1 MTSTLTKYSPLML
14 GLFRIVT
21 ALVFMEHGTQ
31 KLFRFPPP
39 EQRFGGGGPGGRAA
53 SRALAQG
60 ADAASSAVSSAL
72 DTASSALSNAV
83 DAVSSMAASIQP
95 PTGGPGREAMPP
107 AMQTLFLVA
116 GILETF
122 GGLALVLGLLT
133 RPIAF
138 IVAGECAVIFWWMD
152 VGHSHTIFPAS
163 NGGEVA
169 VLFCFNFLLLVF
181 SGPGAFALDN
191 LILKRRAA

>member
-1 MTSTLTKYSPLML
+1 MNATLTKYSPWML

-31 KLFRFPPP
+31 KLFHFPPQ
-39 EQRFGGGGPGGRAA
+39 EQRFGGGAGGRAA

-60 ADAASSAVSSAL
+60 ADAASSAISNAVDA
-72 DTASSALSNAV
+72 ASSAVSSAV
-83 DAVSSMAASIQP
+83 DAVSSMASSIQP
-95 PTGGPGREAMPP
+95 PTGGPGRDGMP
-107 AMQTLFLVA
+107 ASMQALFLVA

-138 IVAGECAVIFWWMD
+138 IV
-152 VGHSHTIFPAS
+152 
-163 NGGEVA
+163 
-169 VLFCFNFLLLVF
+169 
-181 SGPGAFALDN
+181 
-191 LILKRRAA
+191 